1 MNEKIFFDALFV
13 GSQQQ
18 QQRKI
23 DKHKYTIKFEFAR
36 QREGQKNEKELRKHT
51 AHTILYETIYTH
63 RHTRE
68 RHSARRRRQ
77 RRRKNK
83 NSTKK

>member
-36 QREGQKNEKELRKHT
+36 QSSSVRDRKMKKN
-51 AHTILYETIYTH
+51 
-63 RHTRE
+63 
-68 RHSARRRRQ
+68 
-77 RRRKNK
+77 
-83 NSTKK
+83 

>member
-1 MNEKIFFDALFV
+1 VESRKSTRLRGRVSEERPVNEKIFFDALFV

-36 QREGQKNEKELRKHT
+36 QSSSVRDRKMKKN
-51 AHTILYETIYTH
+51 
-63 RHTRE
+63 
-68 RHSARRRRQ
+68 
-77 RRRKNK
+77 
-83 NSTKK
+83 